1 VGVFRLGKSG
11 GGDTDESDKGG
22 ADLASRA
29 VQAAGQADVV
39 VYVGGLSHYPGIDS
53 EGMDR
58 KDMKLPNNQD
68 ELIGRIVQANPRTIV
83 VLLGGGPVEM
93 GPWLSK
99 VPAVLQAWYPGME
112 SGNALAAVLFGD
124 VNPSGKL
131 PCTFPKS
138 LEDSPAHKLGAYPGK
153 DGTVKYEEGL
163 LVGYRWFDTKNV
175 EPLFPFGFGLSY
187 TKFDYSNFKLVEGKD
202 PKDPTITVQF
212 DITNTG
218 PKDGAEIAQIYVH
231 QEHAS
236 LPRPEKELKGFRKV
250 FLKAGE
256 KQTVSIPLDRSA
268 FAFYDPEKHG
278 WIAEKGDFK
287 IIVAS
292 SSKDSRLQA
301 NYKLAQTTIEK

>member
-1 VGVFRLGKSG
+1 ME
-11 GGDTDESDKGG
+11 GGD
-22 ADLASRA
+22 ALAS
-29 VQAAGQADVV
+29 
-39 VYVGGLSHYPGIDS
+39 
-53 EGMDR
+53 
-58 KDMKLPNNQD
+58 
-68 ELIGRIVQANPRTIV
+68 
-83 VLLGGGPVEM
+83 LL
-93 GPWLSK
+93 
-99 VPAVLQAWYPGME
+99 
-112 SGNALAAVLFGD
+112 FDD
-124 VNPSGKL
+124 VNEFSNL
-131 PCTFPKS
+131 RCTFQSK
-138 LEDSPAHKLGAYPGK
+138 LDDSRAHKLGEYPGK

-202 PKDPTITVQF
+202 PKDPTVTVQF
-212 DITNTG
+212 EITNTG

-256 KQTVSIPLDRSA
+256 KQTVSIPLARNA

-278 WIAEKGDFK
+278 WIAEKGNFK

-292 SSKDSRLQA
+292 SSKDPRLQA
-301 NYKLAQTTIEK
+301 NYTLAQTTIEK